1 MKRRQAVISAVLAT
15 AMLGCK
21 EKATETGLA
30 AADAVVVIGPENI
43 AVAKLTELRSG
54 PPVSGSL
61 IPRTESRVR
70 AEIGG
75 PVK

>member
-1 MKRRQAVISAVLAT
+1 
-15 AMLGCK
+15 
-21 EKATETGLA
+21 
-30 AADAVVVIGPENI
+30 VIGPENI